1 MTKKE
6 LILENAR
13 LRRDLNFLIFEPK
26 CKESRAIRK
35 NIKILYGRFRPIL
48 RFDTRPINENIYK
61 VD

>member
-13 LRRDLNFLIFEPK
+13 LKNDINLLVYEPK
-26 CKESRAIRK
+26 CKESSAIRK
-35 NIKILYGRFRPIL
+35 RVKKYYGNFTPIL

-61 VD
+61 L